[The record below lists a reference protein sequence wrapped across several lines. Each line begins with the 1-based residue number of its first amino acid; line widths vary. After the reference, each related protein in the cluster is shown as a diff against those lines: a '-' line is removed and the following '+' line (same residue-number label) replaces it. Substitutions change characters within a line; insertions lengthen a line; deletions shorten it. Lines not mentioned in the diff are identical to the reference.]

1 MVAVRHWLLQ
11 VILLFLFLG
20 VHALSE
26 RFDYLHNEMGFSHE
40 HIVRW
45 PSILRTRVC
54 VLRPRYQFLKFL
66 KRDQFD
72 PLRENYV
79 SPQALVTTRD
89 VEFCNTVAKVPIKL
103 YNDFLKTL

>member
-1 MVAVRHWLLQ
+1 M
-11 VILLFLFLG
+11 LFLFLG
-20 VHALSE
+20 RGTLTK
-26 RFDYLHNEMGFSHE
+26 RFNYIHNEMGFSHE
-40 HIVRW
+40 HILRW
-45 PSILRTRVC
+45 PTILRTRVK

-72 PLRENYV
+72 PSRENYV
-79 SPQALVTTRD
+79 SPQALVLTRD